1 MSYCDPFRI
10 QIRSWY
16 AGVPVDRELVC
27 VSESG
32 VPYFETEVC
41 LVSVLQRAMQSEHL
55 MRLNRLVYRQCINP
69 PTLLERY
76 DAPPGA

>member
-1 MSYCDPFRI
+1 MNYCDPFRI

-16 AGVPVDRELVC
+16 AGVPAYREFVC

-32 VPYFETEVC
+32 VPHFETEVC
-41 LVSVLQRAMQSEHL
+41 LVSVLQRALQSEL
-55 MRLNRLVYRQCINP
+55 QMRLHQLVYRRCIKP
-69 PTLLERY
+69 PTLPERY